1 MLFTRRFASVLSVGL
16 TGALLAGCSSA
27 LTSESDGA
35 STTSQSSASA
45 SQATEVGMVID
56 VRTPDEYADDHIKGA
71 TNIDFNSDAFANDIT
86 KLDKNGTY
94 TLHCHSGNRAG
105 QALKL
110 MQEAGFTNVMN
121 AGGFQ
126 DASKNLGIELVTE

>member
-1 MLFTRRFASVLSVGL
+1 
-16 TGALLAGCSSA
+16 
-27 LTSESDGA
+27 
-35 STTSQSSASA
+35 
-45 SQATEVGMVID
+45 MVID
-56 VRTPDEYADDHIKGA
+56 VRTPDEYADGHIKGA

-86 KLDKNGTY
+86 KLDKNGIY